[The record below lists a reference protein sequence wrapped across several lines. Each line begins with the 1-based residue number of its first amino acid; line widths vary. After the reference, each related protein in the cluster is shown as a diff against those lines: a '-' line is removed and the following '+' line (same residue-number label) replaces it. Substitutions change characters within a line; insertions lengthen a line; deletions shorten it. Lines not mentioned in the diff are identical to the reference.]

1 MRGSGL
7 WYPNAFRVS
16 EPILVPV
23 LDPGRLGLTEH
34 RSCAGIEGSPTSP
47 TGFSVV
53 PSTPVGVS
61 PQTRCH
67 TRLLCTPY
75 CSTGC
80 RIFGRRET

>member
-1 MRGSGL
+1 MRGLGL

-34 RSCAGIEGSPTSP
+34 RSRAGIEGSATSP

-53 PSTPVGVS
+53 PSTRVGVS
-61 PQTRCH
+61 PQTR
-67 TRLLCTPY
+67 
-75 CSTGC
+75 
-80 RIFGRRET
+80 

>member
-1 MRGSGL
+1 MRGTGL
-7 WYPNAFRVS
+7 WNPNAFRVS

-23 LDPGRLGLTEH
+23 LDPGRLGLTER
-34 RSCAGIEGSPTSP
+34 RSCAGIEGSPISP
-47 TGFSVV
+47 AGFSVV

-61 PQTRCH
+61 PQTRWQ

-80 RIFGRRET
+80 RVFGRRET